1 MIDMKK
7 ILLFI
12 LLCGMVSACAVSEE
26 AKREKAISKALL
38 AREVRNGIENRHF
51 TIDVKTCHPMRSRP
65 INLSTLYSL
74 AVKGD
79 TIISYLP
86 YFGRAYSVPYGGGKA
101 LNFQGRISAYEA
113 GEVKNGEYLINIGVS
128 NDEDDYVY
136 RIQMFDNGRADI
148 EVRSRN
154 RDRIY
159 FTGDLDPYAK

>member
-26 AKREKAISKALL
+26 AKREKALSKVLL
-38 AREVRNGIENRHF
+38 AREVRNSIENRHF
-51 TIDVKTCHPMRSRP
+51 TIDVKICQPLRSRP

-74 AVKGD
+74 EVEGD

-86 YFGRAYSVPYGGGKA
+86 YFGRAYSIPYGGGKA

-113 GEVKNGEYLINIGVS
+113 AEVKDGKYLINIGVS
-128 NDEDDYVY
+128 NEEDDYLY
-136 RIQMFDNGRADI
+136 RIQMFDNGKADI
-148 EVRSRN
+148 EVMSRN
-154 RDRIY
+154 RDRIN
-159 FTGDLDPYAK
+159 FTGDFDPDAK